1 LDCILLGIGGMMP
14 LPNRLLTA
22 LAVRLEGRIYL
33 FDAGEGTQIGW
44 KRAQL
49 GLRGFTLLAVT
60 HLHADHCL
68 GIPGLLM
75 LRAQMDDPEPFT
87 IVGPPGIRAFL
98 QETRSALGFYLNYPL
113 RFIEWSDTAQELAY
127 QDERVCLFWQPLKH
141 TQFCLG
147 YRLEECERPGKFNP
161 GRAVQL
167 GIAQGPL
174 WGKLQAGQEIVLE
187 GGKTIRPDQ
196 VLGPA
201 RRGRRL
207 TYAVDTRPAKA
218 LYKLCRN
225 ADIAFME
232 GMFLPEDAEHANAK
246 GHLTVVEAARI
257 ARRAG
262 VKKAVLVHISPR
274 YGDEDLARL
283 QDHALVAFE
292 NAIVGR
298 EWVIYSVPY
307 AED

>member
-1 LDCILLGIGGMMP
+1 MTP

-22 LAVRLEGRIYL
+22 LAVRLDGRTYL

-75 LRAQMDDPEPFT
+75 LRAQMDDPEPLT
-87 IVGPPGIRAFL
+87 VVGPPGIRTFL
-98 QETRSALGFYLNYPL
+98 HETQKALGFYLNYPVH
-113 RFIEWSDTAQELAY
+113 FIEWSDAAEYLAY
-127 QDERVCLFWQPLKH
+127 QDGRVRLFWRPLKH

-147 YRLEECERPGKFNP
+147 YRLEERERPGKFNP

-167 GIAQGPL
+167 GIPKGAF
-174 WGKLQAGQEIVLE
+174 WGKLQAGEEITLE
-187 GGKTIRPDQ
+187 NGKAIRPDQ

-201 RRGRRL
+201 RRGRHL
-207 TYAVDTRPAKA
+207 AYVVDTRPVKA
-218 LYKLCRN
+218 LYELCHK
-225 ADIAFME
+225 ADITFIE
-232 GMFLPEDAEHANAK
+232 GMFSPEDAEHAEAK
-246 GHLTVVEAARI
+246 SHLTVVEAARI
-257 ARRAG
+257 ARRAE
-262 VKKAVLVHISPR
+262 VRRAVLVHISPR
-274 YGDEDLARL
+274 YGDEELGHL
-283 QDHALVAFE
+283 EEKALETFE
-292 NAIVGR
+292 GAVLGR
-298 EWVIYSVPY
+298 ELTLYSVPY